1 MGNVTQIYSIVNASV
16 ADVLGSYAPRAKDTT
31 SFVDL
36 GRSLADAQKT
46 DAFFGALACR
56 IAKTVE
62 FVRLYQKNERRVLT
76 DLQEF
81 GAYVQ
86 KVYAE
91 LPDAVS
97 NPVWAVSNGQNPPT
111 ITQSDPYGITTT
123 VNITTKIFG
132 KRGTW
137 AIEIVRPTKQIK
149 EAFLNESAM
158 MAFIDAI
165 YLTVEN
171 SYNIEVEALENL
183 AVATAIAESL
193 QNSKATNLLAD
204 YLSENTSSTLT
215 ADTCL
220 QDVGFLAYANK
231 RISEVRS
238 FMSKPSK
245 LFNVAQYTT
254 FTPDEKCVTE
264 ILTAFANASRFYLRS
279 NAFNEELVSLDKYTE
294 VPYWQGPGT
303 SYAFD
308 DCACIKITN
317 FDVKHDTSNPPVAQ
331 TVTGTG
337 ILAFVRDEEY
347 VKAYFGERDTWEL
360 PNPRNQTVSHGEQA
374 DIGYA
379 VDPHANGW
387 VFYIADVSDGN

>member
-1 MGNVTQIYSIVNASV
+1 MSNVSQIYSIVNASV
-16 ADVLGSYAPRAKDTT
+16 ADVLGNYAPRAKDTT

-36 GRSLADAQKT
+36 GRSLADAQSY

-62 FVRLYQKNERRVLT
+62 FVRLYEKNDRRVMT
-76 DLQEF
+76 DYQEF

-123 VNITTKIFG
+123 VTVSTKIFG

-137 AIEIVRPTKQIK
+137 AIEIVRPTRQIK

-165 YLTVEN
+165 YTTIEN
-171 SYNIEVEALENL
+171 SYTIEVESVENL
-183 AVATAIAESL
+183 AVATAIANCLE
-193 QNSKATNLLAD
+193 QSKATNVLAA
-204 YLSENTSSTLT
+204 YLTDNPNSTL
-215 ADTCL
+215 DEDSCL
-220 QDVGFLAYANK
+220 MDVGFLAYMNK
-231 RISEVRS
+231 MISEKRS
-238 FMSKPSK
+238 YMAKPSK
-245 LFNVAQYTT
+245 LFNAAGYTT
-254 FTPDEKCVTE
+254 FTPEDKCVTE
-264 ILTAFANASRFYLRS
+264 ILTSVANASRFYLRS
-279 NAFNEELVSLDKYTE
+279 NAFNEELVNLDKYNE

-303 SYAFD
+303 SFAFA
-308 DCACIKITN
+308 DCSTIKITN

-331 TVTGTG
+331 TVTGSG
-337 ILAFVRDEEY
+337 IVAFVRDEEL
-347 VKAYFGERDTWEL
+347 VKAYFGNRNTWEL

-374 DIGYA
+374 EVGYA

-387 VFYIADVSDGN
+387 VFYIANPT